1 MEENKNRKIIIL
13 FPIGLTLIFALC
25 LYFGFP
31 PVITKALLLVIM
43 MGLFYFNQEPLVLS
57 ICGAFGLSYVCAA
70 AYMGYDIQAH
80 GTYWQLLVECIPY
93 AGIYGMVWH
102 FCIWFKKLK
111 EISELHELVISGTT
125 AGLWKWKDMTN
136 DEQWWS
142 PRYYQLLG
150 YENGE
155 IPATLTNLTNLIH
168 PDDRA
173 AATKVL
179 EDYIA
184 GLRPDLESE
193 YRLRTKSG
201 QYKWFLGS
209 GEVQFEKNTR
219 KALRVVGSIVNI
231 DHKKQHELI
240 LANQAALVALSP
252 NAIITSDIDLNILS
266 WNTGAEKLYNIKAAD
281 AIGRNIR
288 DLLTISYPYS
298 TEEEV
303 LDQFKEF
310 GTWSGEAHQVTKGGK
325 QVYVLSAAKM
335 ITDNAGN
342 PIGVMTVNSD
352 LSLLQINKELNAAL
366 KMVENSTLYLE
377 QLAYVSS
384 HDLKSPIITLQGLIK
399 HMASS
404 RAIVPG
410 YEAPFEMIKEIV
422 EQMKST
428 SVALN
433 SILQLRKNLIS
444 RDFATEKVSVAQVM
458 KDVLEMLSGPIE
470 ASGAQVSVQIEKGL
484 QVRIHHT
491 FLKAILFNL
500 ISNSIKFKHPDRS
513 PLIEVKADAIEGNA
527 RIIVSDNGIGIN
539 LGRYQNK
546 LFTIFTR
553 FHDGIEGNG
562 VGLHSVKMI
571 VDFHRGQISLDSEEN
586 KGTTVTIDLPM
597 EKDSQSRSVNV

>member
-1 MEENKNRKIIIL
+1 VSAPLHFAPGIIV
-13 FPIGLTLIFALC
+13 GLVT
-25 LYFGFP
+25 
-31 PVITKALLLVIM
+31 LLLVII
-43 MGLFYFNQEPLVLS
+43 FYFEQEPNVVAVYGALGLVYIGLAAAIGSTVSPITYLVLWAIGASLYS
-57 ICGAFGLSYVCAA
+57 I
-70 AYMGYDIQAH
+70 
-80 GTYWQLLVECIPY
+80 
-93 AGIYGMVWH
+93 IYGLLWL
-102 FCIWFKKLK
+102 FTIWLKKLR
-111 EISELHELVISGTT
+111 EISDLHELVIAGTT

-150 YENGE
+150 YENNE
-155 IPATLTNLTNLIH
+155 IPATLTNLTSLIH

-193 YRLRTKSG
+193 YRLRTKDG

-231 DHKKQHELI
+231 DHKKQYELA
-240 LANQAALVALSP
+240 LANQAALVELSP
-252 NAIITSDIDLNILS
+252 NAIITTDINYKILS
-266 WNTGAEKLYNIKAAD
+266 WNGGAEKLYNVKAAD
-281 AIGRNIR
+281 AIGR
-288 DLLTISYPYS
+288 TISDLFVTSYPHS

-303 LDQFKEF
+303 LNHFQMF
-310 GTWSGEAHQVTKGGK
+310 GSWGGEVHQVTKEGRK
-325 QVYVLSAAKM
+325 VYAISATKL
-335 ITDNAGN
+335 ITDDAGN
-342 PIGVMTVNSD
+342 PTAILTVNND
-352 LSLLQINKELNAAL
+352 LSLLNINKELNAAL
-366 KMVENSTLYLE
+366 KMVENSTQYLE

-384 HDLKSPIITLQGLIK
+384 HDLKSPIITLQGLLK
-399 HMASS
+399 HLASS
-404 RAIVPG
+404 KAIVPG

-433 SILQLRKNLIS
+433 GILQLRKNLIS

-458 KDVLEMLSGPIE
+458 KDVMEMLKGPIE
-470 ASGAQVSVQIEKGL
+470 ASGAQINVHIEKGL

-500 ISNSIKFKHPDRS
+500 VSNSIKFKHPDRT
-513 PLIEVKADAIEGNA
+513 PVINITADTADSNA
-527 RIIVSDNGIGIN
+527 CIVVADNGSGIN
-539 LGRYQNK
+539 VARYQNK
-546 LFTIFTR
+546 LFSIFTR
-553 FHDGIEGNG
+553 FHDGVEGNG

-571 VDFHRGQISLDSEEN
+571 VDFHRGEISLDSEEN
-586 KGTTVTIDLPM
+586 RGTTVTINLPL
-597 EKDSQSRSVNV
+597 EKDNQGRPFNV